1 MLSGQF
7 APESCVNAAFIIQV
21 NLKESDMLGRALVK
35 AAQWSAFS
43 LVFAAYVISVAQF
56 SGV

>member
-1 MLSGQF
+1 MFGKTL
-7 APESCVNAAFIIQV
+7 
-21 NLKESDMLGRALVK
+21 MK

-56 SGV
+56 SGL